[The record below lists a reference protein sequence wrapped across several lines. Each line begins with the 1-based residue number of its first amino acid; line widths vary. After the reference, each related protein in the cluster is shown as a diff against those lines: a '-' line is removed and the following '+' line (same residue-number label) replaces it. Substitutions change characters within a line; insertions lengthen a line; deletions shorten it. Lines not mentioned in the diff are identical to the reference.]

1 MTSKQERIQETVTAD
16 ITLCLQGVPGLPGY
30 ATSCLV
36 CPQTATGREWITDK
50 VNPEPYQMLG
60 DNLFV
65 EARYLEDLVAG
76 MQSDGLIVK
85 A

>member
-30 ATSCLV
+30 ASSCLV
-36 CPQTATGREWITDK
+36 CPQTATGREWIDDN
-50 VNPEPYQMLG
+50 VHYESHQMLG
-60 DNLFV
+60 NNIFV

-76 MQSDGLIVK
+76 MQSDGLIVE